1 MTSIGAGAFLNV
13 GTMRL
18 TALPS
23 ALRTIGSSAFQNTH
37 EGFAGEVGTGITSI
51 GDFAF
56 VASNVTRVH
65 LGSNL
70 TECHKPFQG
79 CSQLTEIVMERSSV
93 TELEERFAYYCSSL
107 ESIDLPNNI
116 TLIDVQAF
124 ARNSTYTTV
133 NLRVVNPAS
142 LTMETEAF
150 PTGQTIHVPS
160 GSQAAYTAKFPEYTF
175 IGDL

>member
-1 MTSIGAGAFLNV
+1 
-13 GTMRL
+13 MRL

-23 ALRTIGSSAFQNTH
+23 ALRTIGGSAFQNTH
-37 EGFAGEVGTGITSI
+37 EGFAGEVGTNITSI

-56 VASNVTRVH
+56 VASNVTKVH
-65 LGSNL
+65 LGSSM
-70 TECHKPFQG
+70 TACHKPFQG

-107 ESIDLPNNI
+107 DKIDLPDNI

-133 NLRVVNPAS
+133 IIRVADPS
-142 LTMETEAF
+142 TLTLGTEAF
-150 PTGQTIHVPS
+150 PNGQTIQVPAS
-160 GSQAAYTAKFPEYTF
+160 AVSAYSARFGSLGYNFTA
-175 IGDL
+175 IS